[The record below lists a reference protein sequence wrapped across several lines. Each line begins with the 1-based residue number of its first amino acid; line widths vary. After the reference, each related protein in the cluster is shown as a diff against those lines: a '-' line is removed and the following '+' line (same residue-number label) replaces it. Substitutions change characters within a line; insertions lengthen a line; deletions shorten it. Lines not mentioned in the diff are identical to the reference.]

1 MAPLPK
7 HPDAVFLSL
16 KIRIFSAIAKTTALE
31 ILSEPLSLLV
41 LVAALLMEVLAPA
54 FHYHQFGEPTR
65 MACDAGI
72 SALFTCGIVFAVFPT
87 IRAFRREVESGTL
100 EMALAHPVSRV
111 GFFFAKA
118 SGALLAY
125 LAFAAIVFATSLV
138 TVAGADIG
146 GRIAAKNGDVA
157 RLYGPCFAAALFV
170 PVLSMVVGAALN
182 RFARFRF
189 VLSAFVIAAA
199 LSASGAVW
207 FAAPSLATRMAG
219 AAVPVAISAT
229 IPLAAAAA
237 FAVRFRSNAAASAC
251 GIVVALMLPAFG
263 NYVLSDALSGGGNV
277 PWGYVSLVVAAT
289 VPAVAFFL
297 VLGAWFAEREGSR

>member
-1 MAPLPK
+1 
-7 HPDAVFLSL
+7 L
-16 KIRIFSAIAKTTALE
+16 KFRIFSAIAKTTALE

-41 LVAALLMEVLAPA
+41 LVAALVMEVLAPA

-65 MACDAGI
+65 MACDAGV
-72 SALFTCGIVFAVFPT
+72 SALFTCGMVFAVFPT

-100 EMALAHPVSRV
+100 EMALAHPVSRG
-111 GFFFAKA
+111 GFFLAKA
-118 SGALLAY
+118 AGSLVAY
-125 LAFAAIVFATSLV
+125 FAFAAIVFTTSLV

-146 GRIAAKNGDVA
+146 GRIAAKTGGVA
-157 RLYGPCFAAALFV
+157 RLYGPCFAAALAV
-170 PVLSMVVGAALN
+170 PVLSLVVGAALN

-189 VLSAFVIAAA
+189 VPSVFAIAAVLSAA
-199 LSASGAVW
+199 GAVW
-207 FAAPSLATRMAG
+207 FVVPTIAARMFG

-237 FAVRFRSNAAASAC
+237 FSVRFKSNAAASAC

-263 NYVLSDALSGGGNV
+263 NYVLSDALSGGGRV
-277 PWGYVSLVVAAT
+277 PWSYVSLVAAAT

-297 VLGAWFAEREGSR
+297 VLGAWFAEGEGSR